1 VYACEREV
9 HVKSGNVQP
18 ALHVTSSACVCLRT
32 RLSFF
37 FFA

>member
-1 VYACEREV
+1 VCACEGGV

-18 ALHVTSSACVCLRT
+18 ALHVTSSACVCLRA